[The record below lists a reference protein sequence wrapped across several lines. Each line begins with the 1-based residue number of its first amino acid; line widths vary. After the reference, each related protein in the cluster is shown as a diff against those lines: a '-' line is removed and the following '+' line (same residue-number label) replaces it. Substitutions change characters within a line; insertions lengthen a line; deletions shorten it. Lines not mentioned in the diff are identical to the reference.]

1 MPHIGVGG
9 AERQLRFLIVHSDPA
24 KIRHDVLYY
33 SDARDLDELRHY
45 QQAGISLHRVP
56 RNKRRP
62 LRFIRDLAWAIRERR
77 PDVVHCWLVSG
88 GIWGRLAALRA
99 GCGSILVA
107 YRNTSVFR
115 PGIVHWVER
124 LTQHRVQHLGNSRA
138 CAAAVAEVVKVPLAK
153 FAVVYNGVAIPDPV
167 SGAARARLRQEF
179 GIPEGHQ
186 MVVTVGRLSPQKNYP
201 MLLRVAQRARGRLA
215 VRFVIA
221 GHGEL
226 EPELRSLAAEL
237 GVADL
242 VHFAG
247 LRHDVPAIFGSG
259 DVFCYTTSFEGFPN
273 VLLEAMAGGLPIVT
287 TGFAGADEL
296 IEDGLN
302 GRIVPLDDDAAA
314 FAALQQICE
323 DGDLA
328 TRLGQ
333 NARATVAERFS
344 MEQMVANTLKIYQK
358 MLHEHGCRPNDRDN

>member
-24 KIRHDVLYY
+24 KIHHDVLYY

-45 QQAGISLHRVP
+45 QQAGISICRVP

-62 LRFIRDLAWAIRERR
+62 VRFIRDLAQAIRERR

-88 GIWGRLAALRA
+88 GIWGRLAAMRA

-115 PGIVHWVER
+115 PGIVRWVER
-124 LTQHRVQHLGNSRA
+124 LTRHRVQHLGNSRA
-138 CAAAVAEVVKVPLAK
+138 CAAAVAEVVKVPLER

-167 SGAARARLRQEF
+167 SGAERARLRREF
-179 GIPEGHQ
+179 DVPEGHQ

-201 MLLRVAQRARGRLA
+201 MLLRVAQRARGRLP
-215 VRFVIA
+215 VRFVVA

-226 EPELRSLAAEL
+226 ETELRSLAAEL

-247 LRHDVPAIFGSG
+247 LRHDVQAIFGSA

-296 IEDGLN
+296 IEDGVN

-314 FAALQQICE
+314 FAALQQFCE
-323 DGDLA
+323 DGSLA
-328 TRLGQ
+328 ARLGQ
-333 NARATVAERFS
+333 KARATVTGRFS
-344 MEQMVANTLKIYQK
+344 MEQMVANTLNVYQK
-358 MLHEHGCRPNDRDN
+358 MLHEHGCRSGHRGH